1 MLAPHRLQRKVCRC
15 RRRPSSCRRPEAK
28 SSRRGQAS
36 WESQRW
42 FSSSTEKVAARP
54 GDSQPAVSRRPSNPL
69 AKPQNRLLAP
79 KSQAC
84 GRETVSGK
92 LKLWAFAGEP
102 VGSGN
107 PPTLFAS
114 FCCHV
119 DPFSFV
125 LPGESLETESQTSDV
140 VQGRLAVEL
149 HAEFRP
155 AACNMVY
162 IRVHIPQIST
172 IRLGVQDV

>member
-1 MLAPHRLQRKVCRC
+1 LLLGQATVSSQQYPGVPAIRWR
-15 RRRPSSCRRPEAK
+15 SCRIGFWH
-28 SSRRGQAS
+28 RR
-36 WESQRW
+36 
-42 FSSSTEKVAARP
+42 V
-54 GDSQPAVSRRPSNPL
+54 
-69 AKPQNRLLAP
+69 RLVD
-79 KSQAC
+79 AC
-84 GRETVSGK
+84 GREVDSFWEAKTVGFRRGTSWERK
-92 LKLWAFAGEP
+92 PSDLICK
-102 VGSGN
+102 
-107 PPTLFAS
+107 
-114 FCCHV
+114 
-119 DPFSFV
+119 FSFV